1 MAVLSELEPK
11 NVFAFFEEI
20 CGIPHGSGDTKRI
33 SDHLVAFAKERGLS
47 YIQDEMN
54 NVIIEKPGVNASEDA
69 EPVILQGHID
79 MVCEKE
85 SGYDIDFSSEGL
97 KLKLEDGIIS
107 AEGTTLGGDDGIA
120 VAYML
125 ALLDS
130 KDITHPPLYCVF
142 TVDEE
147 IGMLGA
153 AALDLSSVKSKLL
166 INIDSEDEGVIM
178 ASCAGGAT
186 ATCSL
191 PIDRKNDSEGICC
204 RLMVKGLTGGH
215 SGVEIHKQ
223 RANSNQVLGRILYRI
238 SREASLDLISVEG
251 GLKDNAIPRE
261 SVSFLSVKDKKSF
274 DQISVDIEEMKL
286 ILKHEYHKTDPGLEL
301 VFEKVDD
308 PSSPNPMDKA
318 SEDRVIALLRGLP
331 NGIYRMSEEIEGLV
345 QTSLNMGILKTDE
358 KAVNASFSVRS
369 SVGSEKDELIERLEA
384 VTEALGGSVSVAGD
398 YPAWEYKKDSRLRE
412 LMVDTY
418 KELYKESPVIEAVH
432 AGVECGLF
440 AGQIEGLDAVSIGPE
455 MKDIH
460 TPAES
465 MDAESVK
472 RTWEYI
478 LKCLEKLAK

>member
-1 MAVLSELEPK
+1 M
-11 NVFAFFEEI
+11 
-20 CGIPHGSGDTKRI
+20 
-33 SDHLVAFAKERGLS
+33 
-47 YIQDEMN
+47 
-54 NVIIEKPGVNASEDA
+54 
-69 EPVILQGHID
+69 
-79 MVCEKE
+79 
-85 SGYDIDFSSEGL
+85 
-97 KLKLEDGIIS
+97 
-107 AEGTTLGGDDGIA
+107 
-120 VAYML
+120 
-125 ALLDS
+125 
-130 KDITHPPLYCVF
+130 
-142 TVDEE
+142 
-147 IGMLGA
+147 
-153 AALDLSSVKSKLL
+153 
-166 INIDSEDEGVIM
+166 
-178 ASCAGGAT
+178 
-186 ATCSL
+186 
-191 PIDRKNDSEGICC
+191 
-204 RLMVKGLTGGH
+204 KGLTGGH